1 MVLRLKTRESRS
13 LPGLPSARSSH
24 IRIKRSGW
32 RLIFSL
38 RLYDACRCPKTAR
51 HFWATCIRPAKRDPG
66 PRERPFRL
74 VALESGKRKLTSM
87 VDAGWSSPV
96 ARQAHNLKVTGSNP
110 VPATKYKNGPPRAG
124 RFGIRG
130 AYSNPL
136 RSDSPPLSTLPAQ
149 QYSPHAPQSPGW
161 TALPPL
167 PDRRTS

>member
-124 RFGIRG
+124 RFCFSPCGFFPTRHGRALQRWSLG
-130 AYSNPL
+130 APRH
-136 RSDSPPLSTLPAQ
+136 RSAV
-149 QYSPHAPQSPGW
+149 
-161 TALPPL
+161 AL
-167 PDRRTS
+167 T